1 MLKEQQAMLELIFNL
16 IRGNTDHISKVDFT
30 PQKPSFT
37 KMPESEQRL
46 PRSSPEEQGIRSA
59 RIMELMKELLSL
71 NKVDIHQIMIL
82 RHGHVIGECH
92 YAPYPENLWHIT
104 HSLCKS
110 ITGMAVGMLIEDGK
124 LKLDDKILD
133 IFDKSVFSIR
143 GFQQRNLTVEHL
155 LTMTS
160 LVQFNER
167 GAVSCND
174 WVRGFLDSP
183 VNGTAGSKFEYNSM
197 NTYML
202 SAIVTEL
209 TGESLMDYLKPRLF
223 EPLGIT
229 RIFWESCP
237 KGITKGGWG
246 LFLCPEDAAK
256 IGQLCLQKGVWNQR
270 RLVPKQW
277 LEEACICHVETPKQ
291 FGAYGY
297 GYQMWMAGRP
307 GSYVFNGMLGQ
318 NVLVYPDLDMVIVTN
333 AGSNELFHTSLL
345 SDTVAKYFEGDFI
358 PEEHVRKDPVS
369 YRKLQSFQRKTGIH
383 DTRFPAVS
391 CKGLKRVLWY
401 GSESYKRKKMM
412 LQSAGRFYKLEK
424 QHVGIFPLIMQV
436 FHNNFTDGISE
447 VGFILKDRKFYFCF
461 REGRKACMMEVGWK
475 EAKIT
480 ELDMHGEPYL
490 VAVKGQAAFDED
502 GNTMLKLKFS
512 FIEEASS
519 RLLKIRFTDHHLELM
534 WSECPGKD
542 LLMTGLDSIMSEGTS
557 SFLLDSL
564 MEKDTIG
571 LIDLLLD
578 QTISPKVK
586 GEEDDMVKDRF
597 LREVP
602 ISLTL

>member
-1 MLKEQQAMLELIFNL
+1 MLKEQQAMLELVFNL
-16 IRGNTDHISKVDFT
+16 VRGNTEHISKVDFI
-30 PQKPSFT
+30 PQKPSFYSL
-37 KMPESEQRL
+37 PESGQKL
-46 PRSSPEEQGIRSA
+46 PRSAPEEQGIESDQVR
-59 RIMELMKELLSL
+59 RLMEELLNIS
-71 NKVDIHQIMIL
+71 KVDIHQVMIL
-82 RHGHVIGECH
+82 RHGYVIGECH

-110 ITGMAVGMLIEDGK
+110 ITGMAIGMLIEEGS
-124 LKLDDKILD
+124 LRLDDKILG

-202 SAIVTEL
+202 SAIVTEI
-209 TGESLMDYLKPRLF
+209 TGESLMDYLRPRLF

-256 IGQLCLQKGVWNQR
+256 IGQLCLQKGMWNQCQ
-270 RLVPKQW
+270 LVPLQW
-277 LEEACICHVETPKQ
+277 LEEACVCHVETPKQ

-358 PEEHVRKDPVS
+358 PEEHVRKNPWA
-369 YRKLQSFQRKTGIH
+369 YHKLQNFQRKTGIH
-383 DTRFPAVS
+383 DTRFPVVS
-391 CKGLKRVLWY
+391 CAGLKKVLWY
-401 GSESYKRKKMM
+401 GSESYKRKK
-412 LQSAGRFYKLEK
+412 LISRTEGRFYKLEK
-424 QHVGIFPLIMQV
+424 QHVGILPLIMQV

-447 VGFILKDRKFYFCF
+447 VGFIVKDQKFYFCF
-461 REGRKACMMEVGWK
+461 REGKKASMMEVGWK

-490 VAVKGQAAFDED
+490 VAVKGQAAYDED
-502 GNTMLKLKFS
+502 GHTMLKLKFS
-512 FIEEASS
+512 FIEEAST
-519 RLLKIRFTDHHLELM
+519 RQLKIRFTDDQLEMM

-542 LLMTGLDSIMSEGTS
+542 LLLTGLDSIMSEGTS

-571 LIDLLLD
+571 LVDLLLD
-578 QTISPKVK
+578 QTICPKVK
-586 GEEDDMVKDRF
+586 GEEDDQVRERF

-602 ISLTL
+602 ISFTL

>member
-1 MLKEQQAMLELIFNL
+1 MLKEQQAMLELVFNL
-16 IRGNTDHISKVDFT
+16 IRGNTEHISKVEFT
-30 PQKPSFT
+30 PQKPSFST
-37 KMPESEQRL
+37 MPESTQKL
-46 PRSSPEEQGIRSA
+46 PRSSPEEQGIRSGQ
-59 RIMELMKELLSL
+59 IMGLMRELLSL
-71 NKVDIHQIMIL
+71 NTVDIHQVMIL
-82 RHGHVIGECH
+82 RHGYVIGECH

-110 ITGMAVGMLIEDGK
+110 ITGMAIGMLIEDGK
-124 LKLDDKILD
+124 LRLDDKILE
-133 IFDKSVFSIR
+133 IFDKSIFSLR
-143 GFQQRNLTVEHL
+143 GFQQRNITIEHL

-174 WVRGFLDSP
+174 WVSGFLDSP
-183 VNGTAGSKFEYNSM
+183 VNGTAGSRFEYNSM

-202 SAIVTEL
+202 SAIVTEI

-223 EPLGIT
+223 EPMGIT

-256 IGQLCLQKGVWNQR
+256 IGQLCLQKGVWNDCQ
-270 RLVPKQW
+270 LVPAQW
-277 LEEACICHVETPKQ
+277 IEEASVCHVETPKQ

-345 SDTVAKYFEGDFI
+345 SDTIAKYFEGDFI
-358 PEEHVRKDPVS
+358 PEENVRKNPREH
-369 YRKLQSFQRKTGIH
+369 YKLRNFQQKTGKH
-383 DTRFPAVS
+383 DTRFPVVS
-391 CKGLKRVLWY
+391 YRGLKKVLWY
-401 GSESYKRKKMM
+401 GSERYKRKK
-412 LQSAGRFYKLEK
+412 LISRIEGRFYKLER

-447 VGFILKDRKFYFCF
+447 VGFLVKDQKFYFCF
-461 REGRKACMMEVGWK
+461 REGKKAYMMEVGWK
-475 EAKIT
+475 EAKVT

-490 VAVKGQAAFDED
+490 VAVKGQAAYDED
-502 GNTMLKLKFS
+502 GHTMLKLKFS
-512 FIEEASS
+512 FIEEASA
-519 RLLKIRFTDHHLELM
+519 RLLKIRFTEEYLEMM

-542 LLMTGLDSIMSEGTS
+542 LLLTGLDSVMSGGTS

-571 LIDLLLD
+571 LLDLLMD
-578 QTISPKVK
+578 QTICPKVK
-586 GEEDDMVKDRF
+586 GEEDGQVKERF

-602 ISLTL
+602 ISFTL

>member
-16 IRGNTDHISKVDFT
+16 IRGNTEHTSKVDFT
-30 PQKPSFT
+30 PQKPSFS
-37 KMPESEQRL
+37 KMPESAQRL

-59 RIMELMKELLSL
+59 QIMELMKELLSL
-71 NKVDIHQIMIL
+71 NKVDIHQVMVL
-82 RHGHVIGECH
+82 RHGYVIGECH

-110 ITGMAVGMLIEDGK
+110 ITGMAIGMLIDDGK
-124 LKLDDKILD
+124 LRLDDKVLD
-133 IFDKSVFSIR
+133 IFDKSIFSIR

-202 SAIVTEL
+202 SAIVTEI
-209 TGESLMDYLKPRLF
+209 TGESLMDYLRPRLF

-270 RLVPKQW
+270 RLVPVQW
-277 LEEACICHVETPKQ
+277 LEEACVCHVETPKQ

-358 PEEHVRKDPVS
+358 PEEHVRKNPMA
-369 YRKLQSFQRKTGIH
+369 YHKLQNFQRKTGIH
-383 DTRFPAVS
+383 DTRFPVVS
-391 CKGLKRVLWY
+391 CRGLKKVLWY
-401 GSESYKRKKMM
+401 GSESYKRKK
-412 LQSAGRFYKLEK
+412 LISRTEGRFYKLEK
-424 QHVGIFPLIMQV
+424 QHVGILPLIMQV

-447 VGFILKDRKFYFCF
+447 VGFIVKDHKFYFCF
-461 REGRKACMMEVGWK
+461 REGKKAGMMEVGWK
-475 EAKIT
+475 KAKIT

-490 VAVKGQAAFDED
+490 AAVKGQAAYDED
-502 GNTMLKLKFS
+502 GHTMLKLKFS
-512 FIEEASS
+512 FIEEAST
-519 RLLKIRFTDHHLELM
+519 RQLKIRFTDDELEMM

-542 LLMTGLDSIMSEGTS
+542 LLLTGLDSIMSEGTS

-571 LIDLLLD
+571 LVDLLLD
-578 QTISPKVK
+578 QTICPKVK
-586 GEEDDMVKDRF
+586 GKEDDQVRERF

-602 ISLTL
+602 ISFTL